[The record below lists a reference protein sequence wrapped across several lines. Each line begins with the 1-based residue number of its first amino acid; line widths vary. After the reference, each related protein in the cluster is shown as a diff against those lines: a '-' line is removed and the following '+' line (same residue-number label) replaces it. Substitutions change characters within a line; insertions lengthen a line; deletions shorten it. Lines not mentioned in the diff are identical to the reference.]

1 MNSTS
6 VLNRF
11 IKKVFRS
18 LTIYFCVLF
27 VISIIEPLR
36 TQNTLPL
43 SFFFLNAT
51 AQNMKFGVTSG
62 ALLTASGKI
71 PIDIPV
77 MGSLNNDTDTE
88 DSTITNLKVTDLA
101 NDALILNNNGSVTNV
116 HNNGASTPDG
126 FNYKVNDGMVD
137 GNTAPVSITVTY
149 ANTPPIIAD
158 ISKAGTMN
166 VPILFTGADFANKF
180 IDLNG
185 DVLVKVKI
193 VTLPSNGNLK
203 LDGADIVS
211 GREILLADLPK
222 ITFVPPVEFIGGP
235 ISFLWNGS
243 DGTDYALVS
252 KSVNITIGE
261 PNVPPVA
268 VADAYSTTK
277 GSTLN
282 VAVPGVLTNDSD
294 ANGNPI
300 TAIKVSDPSSG
311 TLTLNANGSFT
322 YINNNGASTS
332 DSFNY
337 KVNDGI
343 AEGNTVTVS
352 ITVVN
357 TPPQVSNISK
367 TSMEYL
373 PILFQISDF
382 VNKYTDP
389 NGDPH
394 VKVRIITLPL
404 NGILK
409 LYGTPLA
416 LNQEIPVAEL
426 AGLTFEPAF
435 NWSGTTNFTWNGS
448 DGISYAAANANAAI
462 TVIVATDP
470 NAKIGLAKN
479 LASVIPALNGTYD
492 VKFVFTVVN
501 YGPNSLEKISI
512 NDNLALAFV
521 GTEVKIKTVA
531 AYGNLNANTSF
542 NGWGDIELLLPTSR
556 LIAGEEAKV
565 ELLINVKLM
574 LGSGVF
580 QNSAIAEAASS
591 VNGFQVIDVSTNG
604 LKPDPNSTGDVSLS
618 ESTLIKLD
626 RMPTYIPE
634 GFSPNGDGMNDKFVV
649 QNVNDKHVSLE
660 MYNRWGNRVY
670 RSDDYKNDW
679 GGEVTEGFFLG
690 RDIPDGTCYYIIIID
705 RKDKYAG
712 FITVNR

>member
-1 MNSTS
+1 MDSTL

-11 IKKVFRS
+11 IIKIFRN

-27 VISIIEPLR
+27 VISIVEPLR
-36 TQNTLPL
+36 TQNTLTL
-43 SFFFLNAT
+43 SIFFLNAR
-51 AQNMKFGVTSG
+51 AQNMKFGLTSG
-62 ALLTASGKI
+62 VLLTASGRT
-71 PIDIPV
+71 PIDVPV

-88 DSTITNLKVTDLA
+88 GSAIINLKGKDMA
-101 NDALILNNNGSVTNV
+101 NDALTLNSNGSVTNV
-116 HNNGASTPDG
+116 HTNGTSTSDG

-137 GNTAPVSITVTY
+137 GNTLPFSITITY

-166 VPILFTGADFANKF
+166 VPVLFTGADFTNKF
-180 IDLNG
+180 TDSNG
-185 DVLVKVKI
+185 DALVKVKI
-193 VTLPSNGNLK
+193 VSLPSSGNLK
-203 LDGADIVS
+203 LDGANIVS
-211 GREILLADLPK
+211 GQEILLTDLSK
-222 ITFVPPVEFIGGP
+222 ITFVPPVGFIGGP

-243 DGTDYALVS
+243 DGTDYASVS

-268 VADAYSTTK
+268 VADSYSTTK
-277 GSTLN
+277 GGTLN
-282 VAVPGVLTNDSD
+282 VAVPGVLINDLD

-300 TAIKVSDPSSG
+300 TAIKVTDPSSG

-343 AEGNTVTVS
+343 ADGNAVTVS

-373 PILFQISDF
+373 PMPFQVSDF
-382 VNKYTDP
+382 VSKYTDP
-389 NGDPH
+389 NGDPL

-409 LYGTPLA
+409 LYGTPLV

-448 DGISYAAANANAAI
+448 DGTSYAAANANAAI

-470 NAKIGLAKN
+470 NAKIGLAKH
-479 LASVIPALNGTYD
+479 LASVSLALNGTYD
-492 VKFVFTVVN
+492 VKFVFTAVN
-501 YGPNSLEKISI
+501 FGPNGLENISI
-512 NDNLALAFV
+512 KDNLALAF
-521 GTEVKIKTVA
+521 GGAEVTVKTVTA
-531 AYGNLNANTSF
+531 FGNLKANSSF
-542 NGWGDIELLLPTSR
+542 NGSTDIELLLSTSR
-556 LIAGEEAKV
+556 LVAGEEAKV
-565 ELLINVKLM
+565 ELLINVKL
-574 LGSGVF
+574 LLTSGVF
-580 QNSAIAEAASS
+580 QNTANAEASSS
-591 VNGFQVIDVSTNG
+591 VNGFKVSDVSTNG
-604 LKPDPNSTGDVSLS
+604 LRPDPNSTADVSPS
-618 ESTLIKLD
+618 ETTPIKLD
-626 RMPTYIPE
+626 PLPTYVPA
-634 GFSPNGDGMNDKFVV
+634 GFSPNGDGINDKFVV
-649 QNVNDKHVSLE
+649 QNANGKHVSLE

-670 RSDDYKNDW
+670 KSDDYKNDW

-690 RDIPDGTCYYIIIID
+690 KDIPDGTYYYIIIID
-705 RKDKYAG
+705 RNDKYAG